1 MGGEDSPGLAPL
13 EGAPRKRTYV
23 DGEGAGVA
31 GVIVLVGAVAQHRH
45 AQLDKPA
52 RVGEHGSGVK
62 EHAGFSEV
70 RKNKIFIGGKLL
82 QLESARPRPAAA
94 APPGPA
100 ARPWAQARGTGVAAR
115 RWRCGPPWWRQ
126 VGPRV
131 PSTAA
136 RDRDCMRRHG
146 MRTHPDRPPPTRR
159 PPRPFPPPRPPRA
172 TALVAACGSSAALPC
187 AGEGMGGC
195 RARASVPLSALP
207 LLRLRGA
214 GRQAGR
220 GSKGGAGG
228 RGIGGV
234 ERDRAKRGAGAGGRG
249 SAPASQPPSFQRLL
263 DEQRG
268 RGDGLAGGADAFD
281 GARGFRGKRA
291 RDAMA
296 ANEPPEGGHSDEVRC
311 VCAPAREY
319 SAQVVVRGH
328 TLTCVWVYLKAH
340 ACAHA
345 HAHAWHVALP
355 CVRAC

>member
-1 MGGEDSPGLAPL
+1 MGAWGGANSPGLAPL

-52 RVGEHGSGVK
+52 RVGEHGCGVK

-70 RKNKIFIGGKLL
+70 RKKKKQNFYWRETPAAGKCSA
-82 QLESARPRPAAA
+82 SARRSRTAWPRGPAMGPGAGNGRRGQALALWAAVVATGWPACAVNGCTWQRLHA
-94 APPGPA
+94 APRHAHSPGPSA
-100 ARPWAQARGTGVAAR
+100 
-115 RWRCGPPWWRQ
+115 PP
-126 VGPRV
+126 
-131 PSTAA
+131 A
-136 RDRDCMRRHG
+136 
-146 MRTHPDRPPPTRR
+146 RR

-195 RARASVPLSALP
+195 RARPSVPLSALP

-268 RGDGLAGGADAFD
+268 RGDGPAGSADAFD

-296 ANEPPEGGHSDEVRC
+296 ANEPQEGGHSDEVRC

-328 TLTCVWVYLKAH
+328 TLTCVWVYL
-340 ACAHA
+340 
-345 HAHAWHVALP
+345 
-355 CVRAC
+355 